1 MQVQG
6 KETDILGKL
15 IKKVESIS
23 NSITLMC
30 TLDSNKNNNIHGRT
44 FREGAF
50 KILSIRKE

>member
-23 NSITLMC
+23 NSITLIC
-30 TLDSNKNNNIHGRT
+30 TLD
-44 FREGAF
+44 
-50 KILSIRKE
+50 IRKN